1 MPAQQKQF
9 SRLAQALIFAA
20 AIVFVPTASA
30 DDSERVT
37 IAYGTVQGTTRASGV
52 RAFLGIPYAAP
63 PVGKLRW
70 MPPQPVKVWDG
81 VRVCTSSGPW
91 CPQPAPLFG
100 NETGPQDEDCLY
112 LNVWSPEPQENVRFP
127 VMVWIHGGGWTTG
140 SGAQSMYD
148 GERLAQEG
156 IVVVTINYRLGPFG
170 FFAHPLLSAESG
182 NGTSGNYGMMDQIEA
197 LRWVKQNIAAFNG
210 DKDCVTI
217 FGESAGGGS
226 VARLLVSPPAAGL
239 FHRAIIQSS
248 GLEGYNAHLRYHWY
262 DSEPM
267 EVVGER
273 IAAQL
278 VPKTTDMLGDLREK
292 SWQEILRV
300 SAPETG
306 LFRKGNSFHPIVDGM
321 VIPDDPRLMLERGN
335 MHDVP
340 VLLGANANEAT
351 IFTKSVR
358 IKNEQDYKAVIQKEF
373 DERSGDIL
381 RLFPVQNGNAKKAFN
396 DVTGIMGFVS
406 GTRRLASTLS
416 SVGKGNVF
424 LYHFSRVPPSVLL
437 KELGAFHS
445 AEIPYIFGHPEA
457 WSPRKRAADID
468 KALSDTMLSAWVR
481 FAKTGDPNGG
491 TLPAWPAYDP
501 KSDACMEFGDVVAV
515 RTNLHREACD
525 LSDAIAAERN
535 IRERQ
540 GFTGN

>member
-278 VPKTTDMLGDLREK
+278 VPKTTDMLGVCNSGGAQGKDLHGCLSHHRTADGRRRGFGRKCRRGRHQLGDKGEK
-292 SWQEILRV
+292 LCPFSFPDTQTGDHRPGVVHHASPGSHCGRRCRYILASPRALPFEQRGIRN
-300 SAPETG
+300 SGQNHRGPHADLAGESGQNSLGSPGCGSPWATG
-306 LFRKGNSFHPIVDGM
+306 
-321 VIPDDPRLMLERGN
+321 
-335 MHDVP
+335 P
-340 VLLGANANEAT
+340 VLG
-351 IFTKSVR
+351 VR
-358 IKNEQDYKAVIQKEF
+358 LVRASGPRAHRDY
-373 DERSGDIL
+373 
-381 RLFPVQNGNAKKAFN
+381 P
-396 DVTGIMGFVS
+396 
-406 GTRRLASTLS
+406 
-416 SVGKGNVF
+416 
-424 LYHFSRVPPSVLL
+424 H
-437 KELGAFHS
+437 
-445 AEIPYIFGHPEA
+445 PYD
-457 WSPRKRAADID
+457 RA
-468 KALSDTMLSAWVR
+468 
-481 FAKTGDPNGG
+481 
-491 TLPAWPAYDP
+491 
-501 KSDACMEFGDVVAV
+501 
-515 RTNLHREACD
+515 
-525 LSDAIAAERN
+525 
-535 IRERQ
+535 
-540 GFTGN
+540 